1 MRRASDDLRLAPGRR
16 MKPIWYLAVHV
27 RYKENEVMG
36 KVYFDAYF
44 SCAMY
49 LYPLWE
55 GEVGSESGGRIC
67 QAGSL
72 PTVTRVNHKC
82 NAPFLLMYLSHKDI
96 KYTRIREISFRT
108 PSRNTQR
115 RREKQNSANIKFEMQ
130 NCISR

>member
-1 MRRASDDLRLAPGRR
+1 
-16 MKPIWYLAVHV
+16 
-27 RYKENEVMG
+27 MG

-49 LYPLWE
+49 LHVLSRNPLWE
-55 GEVGSESGGRIC
+55 GEVRSESGGRNC

-72 PTVTRVNHKC
+72 PTVARVNHKC
-82 NAPFLLMYLSHKDI
+82 NAPFLLTYLSHKDI
-96 KYTRIREISFRT
+96 KYTRVREISFRT